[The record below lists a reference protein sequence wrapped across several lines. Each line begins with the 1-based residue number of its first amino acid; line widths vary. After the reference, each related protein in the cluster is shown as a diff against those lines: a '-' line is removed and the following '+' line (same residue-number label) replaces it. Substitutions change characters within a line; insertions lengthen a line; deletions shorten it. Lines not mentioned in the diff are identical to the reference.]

1 VNQSL
6 LERRYRVIGK
16 GAPLIVNE
24 AGTMQSVCVAGLRRL
39 PARSPCLSREC
50 SVSTRRAKVD
60 CPLPQPIV
68 TPEGAQRKTGR
79 NIAAATR

>member
-39 PARSPCLSREC
+39 PARSPPPVARVFCVNETRESGLSASSANRY
-50 SVSTRRAKVD
+50 
-60 CPLPQPIV
+60 P
-68 TPEGAQRKTGR
+68 
-79 NIAAATR
+79 